1 MTHELEEPQPDAQEE
16 EEEHLVVK
24 EGAEA
29 EREEGLDGMQDMP
42 MVSLA
47 AAAAGATVS
56 AT

>member
-1 MTHELEEPQPDAQEE
+1 MAYELEESQPDAQEE
-16 EEEHLVVK
+16 EEEHVVVK
-24 EGAEA
+24 EGAKA